1 MKNLISHVTSE
12 QAYIDHQDP
21 WIYIESLGQINTSHA
36 KAQLI
41 LPFDEFIA
49 LDTPQQKQLDIHPIK
64 AFWLSNSTDIQL
76 LTPFFDE
83 LVLICLNF
91 PKFTDGRAYSQAVE
105 LRSHLKWPGE
115 IRAFGDV
122 LRDQLDH
129 MHRCGFNS
137 FAIREDKNVEDALK
151 GLSSISIN
159 YSNSVL
165 EPLPL
170 FRRRSLYK

>member
-1 MKNLISHVTSE
+1 MKNLISHVNTE
-12 QAYIDHQDP
+12 QAFIDHQDP
-21 WIYIESLGQINTSHA
+21 WIYIESLDQINISHP

-41 LPFDEFIA
+41 LPFDQFVA
-49 LDTPQQKQLDIHPIK
+49 LDAPQQKQLASQPIK
-64 AFWLSNSTDIQL
+64 AFWLCNTADIQL
-76 LTPFFDE
+76 LDPFLDE
-83 LVLICLNF
+83 LELVCLNF

-105 LRSHLKWPGE
+105 LRSHLKWRGE

-137 FAIREDKNVEDALK
+137 FAIREDKNVEEALK

-170 FRRRSLYK
+170 FRRRPLYK